1 MTEREVVD
9 AAPLTGTTRRWRGG
23 RELSDGRRLYWWR
36 ELIIVV
42 VLDIV
47 YESVRNLSS
56 GKPSV
61 AYTNA
66 MRIIDWQRS
75 LGLWHEM
82 GIHQWALKFTPLII
96 VCNYFYGSAYIGV
109 TVLALVFLYR
119 RFPDDYPL
127 WRTTLAFGTLL
138 GLIGFAT
145 FPLMPP
151 RLLDQATELY
161 GIATNGHTY
170 GFVDTLVKYPT
181 FWSFDSPT
189 MKSISNQFAAM
200 PSLHCGWAFWGFFVF
215 WPRVRAWWAKA
226 LVILYPIA
234 TVFVVVATSN
244 HYFLDAVGGAV
255 IFLVGYGLA
264 RLVTR
269 TGAQRRAVARET
281 ATAELAVEAGVGPAS
296 AGGGDSRV
304 SDDRTT

>member
-1 MTEREVVD
+1 MTEHEVVD
-9 AAPLTGTTRRWRGG
+9 TVPVPDGRRRWRGG

-36 ELIIVV
+36 ELVIVI

-61 AYTNA
+61 AYDNA
-66 MRIIDWQRS
+66 MRIIDWQRAV
-75 LGLWHEM
+75 GLWHEM
-82 GIHQWALKFTPLII
+82 GIHQWALRYTPLII
-96 VCNYFYGSAYIGV
+96 ASNYFYGSAYIGV

-138 GLIGFAT
+138 GLVGFAT

-151 RLLDQATELY
+151 RLLDHANELY

-215 WPRVRAWWAKA
+215 WPRVRAWWAKG
-226 LVILYPIA
+226 LVILYPIT

-244 HYFLDAVGGAV
+244 HYFLDAAGGAV

-269 TGAQRRAVARET
+269 TGAQRREIARKQ
-281 ATAELAVEAGVGPAS
+281 ATAELVAERAGPPAS
-296 AGGGDSRV
+296 DAL